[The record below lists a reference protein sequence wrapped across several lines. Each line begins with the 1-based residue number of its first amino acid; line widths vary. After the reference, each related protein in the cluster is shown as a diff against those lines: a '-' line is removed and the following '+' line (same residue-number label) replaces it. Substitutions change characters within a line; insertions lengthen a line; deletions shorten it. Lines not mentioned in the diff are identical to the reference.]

1 MMKRGESISVVR
13 IAYVINYIVNNGPS
27 SVVLNLINNLDR
39 SEYDISLITLFE
51 GNDSEVVSTLQNNGV
66 AVYECKTM
74 SRMKCLLG
82 QAKEFADIIEKGHFD
97 ILHTHGIIPDIL
109 SSHLHTATKR
119 ITTLHNNMYEDY
131 LDSYGYAKSR
141 VFIALHLSALKK
153 LDKCVCCSKSVYDVM
168 KQHLPNALFIRNG
181 IEPAQAHSVV
191 TRADVEVPEDARIFL
206 YAGVLNSRKNIA
218 WLVEKFAQYHDNT
231 EYLLVLGSGE
241 KETECKAKADDHV
254 RMLGFQ
260 TDPIAYMNI
269 SDVYVSASKSEGFSI
284 SVLEALSCGLG
295 QFLSDIPS
303 HREVVEMGQ
312 DVYLGET
319 FSQQD
324 FSNKLSEL
332 RSKALYRNK
341 IVQFQVSSLSAR
353 TMTQQYVGLYID

>member
-1 MMKRGESISVVR
+1 MVR
-13 IAYVINYIVNNGPS
+13 IAYVINYIVKNGPS

-51 GNDSEVVSTLQNNGV
+51 GNDTEVVSALRSNGV
-66 AVYECKTM
+66 TVYECKTL

-82 QAKEFADIIEKGHFD
+82 QSKEFSDAVEKGYFD

-109 SSHLHTATKR
+109 SSRLRTTAKR
-119 ITTLHNNMYEDY
+119 ITTIHNNMYEDY
-131 LDSYGYAKSR
+131 LDTYGYAKSR
-141 VFIALHLSALKK
+141 IFIALHLAALKK
-153 LDKCVCCSKSVYDVM
+153 LDECVCCSKSVYDVM
-168 KQHLPNALFIRNG
+168 KQHLPNVSFIRNG
-181 IEPAQAHSVV
+181 IEPTHAHSVV
-191 TRADVEVPEDARIFL
+191 TRAEVNVPENACVFL
-206 YAGVLNSRKNIA
+206 YAGVLNSRKNIV
-218 WLVEKFAQYHDNT
+218 WLIENFVQCHEND

-241 KETECKAKADDHV
+241 KEAECKAKVDDHV

-295 QFLSDIPS
+295 LLLSDIPS
-303 HREVVEMGQ
+303 HKEVVEMGQ

-319 FSQQD
+319 FSPD
-324 FSNKLSEL
+324 NFKLKLDALREKKINKAEISAFQEKELSVKE
-332 RSKALYRNK
+332 
-341 IVQFQVSSLSAR
+341 
-353 TMTQQYVGLYID
+353 MTKQYGKSYIS

>member
-1 MMKRGESISVVR
+1 MVR
-13 IAYVINYIVNNGPS
+13 IAYVINYIVKNGPS

-39 SEYDISLITLFE
+39 SEYNISLITLFE
-51 GNDSEVVSTLQNNGV
+51 GNNAEVVSALRSNGV
-66 AVYECKTM
+66 TVYECKTL

-82 QAKEFADIIEKGHFD
+82 QGKEFADVVEKGHFD

-109 SSHLHTATKR
+109 SSRLHTATKR

-168 KQHLPNALFIRNG
+168 KQHLPNASFIRNG
-181 IEPAQAHSVV
+181 IKPVQAYSVI
-191 TRADVEVPEDARIFL
+191 TRAEIDVPEDACIFL
-206 YAGVLNSRKNIA
+206 YAGVLNSRKNIL
-218 WLVEKFAQYHDNT
+218 WLIENFVQYHENN

-241 KETECKAKADDHV
+241 KEIKCKEKADDHV

-269 SDVYVSASKSEGFSI
+269 SNVYVSASKSEGFSI

-295 QFLSDIPS
+295 LFLSDIPS

-312 DVYLGET
+312 DVYYLGET
-319 FSQQD
+319 FSLD
-324 FSNKLSEL
+324 NFAIKLNALRERKINKAEI
-332 RSKALYRNK
+332 RA
-341 IVQFQVSSLSAR
+341 FQEKELSAKGMAVR
-353 TMTQQYVGLYID
+353 YQNRYERL

>member
-1 MMKRGESISVVR
+1 MKRV
-13 IAYVINYIVNNGPS
+13 AYVINYIVKNGPS

-51 GNDSEVVSTLQNNGV
+51 GNNAEVVSALRNNGV
-66 AVYECKTM
+66 TVYECSTL

-82 QAKEFADIIEKGHFD
+82 QSKEFSDIVDKGHFD
-97 ILHTHGIIPDIL
+97 ILHTHGIIPDVL
-109 SSHLHTATKR
+109 SSRLHTAAKR
-119 ITTLHNNMYEDY
+119 ITTIHNNMYEDY

-141 VFIALHLSALKK
+141 IFIALHLAALKK
-153 LDKCVCCSKSVYDVM
+153 LDVCVCCSRSVYDVM
-168 KQHLPNALFIRNG
+168 KRRLPNASFIRNG
-181 IEPAQAHSVV
+181 IKPVQAHSVI
-191 TRADVEVPEDARIFL
+191 TRAEVDVPEDACVFL
-206 YAGVLNSRKNIA
+206 YAGVLNSGKNIV
-218 WLVEKFAQYHDNT
+218 WLIDNFVQYHEGD
-231 EYLLVLGSGE
+231 EYLLVLGKGE
-241 KETECKAKADDHV
+241 KEAECKAKADDHV

-295 QFLSDIPS
+295 LFLSDIPS

-319 FSQQD
+319 FSQDD
-324 FSNKLSEL
+324 FEIKL
-332 RSKALYRNK
+332 KALRERKTNK
-341 IVQFQVSSLSAR
+341 AEIRAFQEKELSAVKMAR
-353 TMTQQYVGLYID
+353 QYQEIYME

>member
-1 MMKRGESISVVR
+1 MKVIRVV
-13 IAYVINYIVNNGPS
+13 YVINYIVKNGPS
-27 SVVLNLINNLDR
+27 SVVLNLINNLDK
-39 SEYDISLITLFE
+39 SKYNISLITLFE
-51 GNDSEVVSTLQNNGV
+51 GNDKEVVSKLRNNGV
-66 AVYECKTM
+66 EIHECTAL

-82 QAKEFADIIEKGHFD
+82 QGKEFSDIVEKGHFD

-109 SSHLHTATKR
+109 SSRLHTTAKR
-119 ITTLHNNMYEDY
+119 VTTLHNNMYEDY
-131 LDSYGYAKSR
+131 LDTYGYAKSR
-141 VFIALHLSALKK
+141 IFIAWHQAALKK

-168 KQHLPNALFIRNG
+168 ENHLSNAVFIRNG

-191 TRADVEVPEDARIFL
+191 ARAEIGVPEIAKVFL
-206 YAGVLNSRKNIA
+206 YAGVLNSRKNVV
-218 WLVEKFAQYHDNT
+218 WLIDNFVKYHSEN

-241 KETECKAKADDHV
+241 KEAECKEKTDNNV

-260 TDPIAYMNI
+260 SDPIAYMNI

-295 QFLSDIPS
+295 LFLSEIPS

-319 FSQQD
+319 FSLDD
-324 FSNKLSEL
+324 FEIKLNALRERKTNKVEI
-332 RSKALYRNK
+332 RA
-341 IVQFQVSSLSAR
+341 FQEKGLSAKE
-353 TMTQQYVGLYID
+353 MTKQYESAYLN

>member
-1 MMKRGESISVVR
+1 MKRV
-13 IAYVINYIVNNGPS
+13 AYVINYIVKNGPS

-51 GNDSEVVSTLQNNGV
+51 GNNAEVVSALRNNGV
-66 AVYECKTM
+66 TVYECSTL

-82 QAKEFADIIEKGHFD
+82 QSKEFSDIVDKGHFD
-97 ILHTHGIIPDIL
+97 ILHTHGIIPDVL
-109 SSHLHTATKR
+109 SSRLHTAAKR
-119 ITTLHNNMYEDY
+119 ITTIHNNMYEDY

-141 VFIALHLSALKK
+141 IFIALHLAALKK
-153 LDKCVCCSKSVYDVM
+153 LDVCVCCSRSVYDVM
-168 KQHLPNALFIRNG
+168 KRRLPNASFIRNG
-181 IEPAQAHSVV
+181 IKPVQAHSVI
-191 TRADVEVPEDARIFL
+191 TRAEVDVPEDACVFL
-206 YAGVLNSRKNIA
+206 YAGVLNSRKNIV
-218 WLVEKFAQYHDNT
+218 WLIDNFVQYHEGD
-231 EYLLVLGSGE
+231 EYLLVLGKGE
-241 KETECKAKADDHV
+241 KEAECKAKADDHV

-295 QFLSDIPS
+295 LFLSDIPS

-319 FSQQD
+319 FSQDD
-324 FSNKLSEL
+324 FEIKL
-332 RSKALYRNK
+332 KALRERKTNK
-341 IVQFQVSSLSAR
+341 AEIRAFQEKELSAVKMAR
-353 TMTQQYVGLYID
+353 QYQEIYME

>member
-1 MMKRGESISVVR
+1 MKRV
-13 IAYVINYIVNNGPS
+13 AYVINYIVKNGPS

-51 GNDSEVVSTLQNNGV
+51 GNNAEVVSALRNNGV
-66 AVYECKTM
+66 TVYECSTL

-82 QAKEFADIIEKGHFD
+82 QSKEFSDIVDKGHFD
-97 ILHTHGIIPDIL
+97 ILHTHGIIPDVL
-109 SSHLHTATKR
+109 SSRLHTAAKR
-119 ITTLHNNMYEDY
+119 ITTIHNNMYEDY

-141 VFIALHLSALKK
+141 IFIALHLAALKK
-153 LDKCVCCSKSVYDVM
+153 LDECVCCSKSVYDVM
-168 KQHLPNALFIRNG
+168 KRRLPNASFIRNG

-191 TRADVEVPEDARIFL
+191 TRKEVDVPEDARVFL
-206 YAGVLNSRKNIA
+206 YAGVLNSRKNVA
-218 WLVEKFAQYHDNT
+218 WLIDNFVQYHEND
-231 EYLLVLGSGE
+231 EYLLVLGNGE
-241 KETECKAKADDHV
+241 KEAECKAKADDHV

-295 QFLSDIPS
+295 LLLSDIPS

-319 FSQQD
+319 FSPGD
-324 FSNKLSEL
+324 FELKLNALREKKTNKAEI
-332 RSKALYRNK
+332 RA
-341 IVQFQVSSLSAR
+341 FQEKELSAIKMAIR
-353 TMTQQYVGLYID
+353 YMECYKKV

>member
-1 MMKRGESISVVR
+1 MKRV
-13 IAYVINYIVNNGPS
+13 AYVINYIVKNGPS

-51 GNDSEVVSTLQNNGV
+51 GNNAEVVSALRNNGV
-66 AVYECKTM
+66 TVYECSTL

-82 QAKEFADIIEKGHFD
+82 QSKEFSDIVDKGHFD
-97 ILHTHGIIPDIL
+97 ILHTHGIIPDVL
-109 SSHLHTATKR
+109 SSRLHTAAKR
-119 ITTLHNNMYEDY
+119 ITTIHNNMYEDY

-141 VFIALHLSALKK
+141 IFIALHLAALKK
-153 LDKCVCCSKSVYDVM
+153 LDVCVCCSRSVYDVM
-168 KQHLPNALFIRNG
+168 KRRLPNASFIRNG
-181 IEPAQAHSVV
+181 IKPVQAHSVI
-191 TRADVEVPEDARIFL
+191 TRAEVDVPEDACVFL
-206 YAGVLNSRKNIA
+206 YAGVLNSRKNIV
-218 WLVEKFAQYHDNT
+218 WLIDNFVQYHEGD
-231 EYLLVLGSGE
+231 EYLLVLGKGE
-241 KETECKAKADDHV
+241 KEAECKAKADDHV

-295 QFLSDIPS
+295 LFLSDIPS

-319 FSQQD
+319 FSQDD
-324 FSNKLSEL
+324 FEIKL
-332 RSKALYRNK
+332 KALRERKTNK
-341 IVQFQVSSLSAR
+341 AEIRAFQEKELSAKE
-353 TMTQQYVGLYID
+353 MTKQYENFYIS